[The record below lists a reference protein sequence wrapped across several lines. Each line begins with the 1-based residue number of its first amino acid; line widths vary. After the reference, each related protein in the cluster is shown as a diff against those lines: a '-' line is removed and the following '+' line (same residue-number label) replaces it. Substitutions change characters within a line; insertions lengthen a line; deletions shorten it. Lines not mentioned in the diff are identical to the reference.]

1 MEVFFVFDRLMIFGF
16 LLWLLRWR
24 RYNLMRWLMWMVFGL
39 CLWLFMLYLLTYNN
53 WLMMHNCSVLLL
65 ICMEEGSHSY

>member
-16 LLWLLRWR
+16 LLWLLRR
-24 RYNLMRWLMWMVFGL
+24 RYNLMRRLMWVVSGL

-53 WLMMHNCSVLLL
+53 RFTMNRCSVLLL
-65 ICMEEGSHSY
+65 IYMEEGSHSY